1 MHSSA
6 AKPPA
11 PSASSSW
18 LRCRRSGQRPLAG
31 AARSLVQRTDSVAL
45 LKATELRHLPAG
57 AVRVVHEDVG
67 VVVAV
72 KVGHERLRRVRLR
85 PAGRSGQRRRRH
97 VTAAMA

>member
-1 MHSSA
+1 
-6 AKPPA
+6 
-11 PSASSSW
+11 
-18 LRCRRSGQRPLAG
+18 
-31 AARSLVQRTDSVAL
+31 
-45 LKATELRHLPAG
+45 
-57 AVRVVHEDVG
+57 